1 MWTLVIVILMGSPS
15 SIGGAGIG
23 VNTAISTLDF
33 PTQEKCEEAGEGAG
47 HDPAGAAVAQRRG
60 RRGLPDPD
68 EVRRQV
74 GGRVQAFYA
83 SFCK

>member
-33 PTQEKCEEAGEGAG
+33 PTQEKCEEAAKALGTTPQALQSPNGAG
-47 HDPAGAAVAQRRG
+47 VAVYQIRTKCVAR
-60 RRGLPDPD
+60 
-68 EVRRQV
+68 
-74 GGRVQAFYA
+74 
-83 SFCK
+83 

>member
-33 PTQEKCEEAGEGAG
+33 QSQEKCEEAAKALATNPQALQSPNGAG
-47 HDPAGAAVAQRRG
+47 VAVYQIRAKCVAR
-60 RRGLPDPD
+60 
-68 EVRRQV
+68 
-74 GGRVQAFYA
+74 
-83 SFCK
+83 